1 MVLEEIFPKPTR
13 TNYWSEHEKW
23 KWTINLCIGS
33 VLLFSTRN
41 SMAVCVP
48 AISKELG
55 WDKEISGTALSSF
68 FVGYIGSNLV
78 GGSFADR
85 FGGAKT
91 ILYSSLVWSSLTIV
105 LPIFANS
112 QGIFTSSN
120 YDIFAIRFLT
130 GCSQGFYY
138 TSFAALIS
146 RYVRTDD
153 KGLIAG
159 IVYSGCAVG
168 IILTGFFGSLLIEA
182 GHWSYVFTISGFSSL
197 LWLIWFQNLSRETI
211 QKETIENF
219 NSGNEA
225 VDTRK
230 FIKSILCE
238 RSILALLI
246 AYFGS
251 GCTYGVLNSWTPVYF
266 HDMFPNSKGWIFN
279 VIPWLTSF
287 IFELVTGYFANNLLK
302 NGKSVLFVRK
312 TYAAFLFLGT
322 AFFSILLTK
331 VKIFEQALLLM
342 SLVAGF
348 SAFGSSSISMNP
360 QDVCP
365 NKAGS
370 LFGLSNAIASF
381 GGTIGVYLTG
391 LVLETNNNWSLIF
404 ICNAIISILSF
415 LVFQLFGSTKP
426 IDNL

>member
-1 MVLEEIFPKPTR
+1 MTTVEIFPKQTKGDYWNE
-13 TNYWSEHEKW
+13 TNKW
-23 KWTINLCIGS
+23 KWTINLCVGS

-48 AISKELG
+48 AISKELA
-55 WDKEISGTALSSF
+55 WNKEISGMALSSF
-68 FVGYIGSNLV
+68 FFGYVGSNIV
-78 GGSFADR
+78 GGYFADR

-91 ILYSSLVWSSLTIV
+91 ILYSSLIWSSLTFI
-105 LPIFANS
+105 LPHFANS
-112 QGIFTSSN
+112 QGIFISGN
-120 YDIFAIRFLT
+120 FDIFAIRFLT
-130 GCSQGFYY
+130 GCSQGFFYP
-138 TSFAALIS
+138 SFVALIS

-153 KGLIAG
+153 KGFVVG
-159 IVYSGCAVG
+159 IVYSGCAIG

-182 GHWSYVFTISGFSSL
+182 GHWSYVFMISGFSSL
-197 LWLIWFQNLSRETI
+197 LWLIWFRNLSRETI
-211 QKETIENF
+211 QQETVENF
-219 NSGNEA
+219 NSGSKST
-225 VDTRK
+225 DTTK
-230 FIKSILCE
+230 FIKSLLCQP
-238 RSILALLI
+238 SIWALLI

-251 GCTYGVLNSWTPVYF
+251 GCTYAVLNSWTPVYF
-266 HDMFPNSKGWIFN
+266 HDVFPNSKGWVFN

-287 IFELVTGYFANNLLK
+287 IFELVTGYYANGLLK
-302 NGKSVLFVRK
+302 SGKSVLFVRK
-312 TYAAFLFLGT
+312 TYAAILFIGT
-322 AFFSILLTK
+322 ALFSVLLTK